1 MGHYGETLTALY
13 QIYRSDQRPP
23 KMQMKEEKPF
33 NLVKKLINK
42 LIFDREPFFVVQDM
56 FQDYLR
62 TYVTKY
68 SIER

>member
-33 NLVKKLINK
+33 NLFQKLNNKFKKT
-42 LIFDREPFFVVQDM
+42 IF
-56 FQDYLR
+56 L
-62 TYVTKY
+62 
-68 SIER
+68 